1 MKNLLNNLNFIY
13 KIGSKKEILFFF
25 VLLFFSIFVVFFEFL
40 SFSSIYETLSVT
52 EEKKNNGFNYFNVYE
67 NYFSFFFKSYEN
79 FLISILVTSLILRN
93 LLVLFSNFF
102 LLKFIYNRYSKYS
115 SILLN
120 SYLNMSAIDFFKN
133 NKSEYLKN
141 VIKETYLIFV
151 GIVYAL
157 ITLGSEMIYLL
168 ILTFSAFYFLNIQ
181 IDLIYILSLLT
192 FFVVYFISI
201 TFVKKLGENRLNN
214 ESEVYKFASEIFSSQ
229 IEIKIFK
236 KTKMF
241 FNFFADKMQ
250 NYSNNLVFLG
260 LLSILP
266 KNILEIIIALTISI
280 IYFNQSEIISFN
292 QNIPELAS
300 IAFLIYRLAPSI
312 SKIFNQLNTLIVNNP
327 SMNMFVKQLRN
338 NINDK
343 NSHDL
348 SGQKINTIE
357 LKNCFFEFE
366 NKILFKDLNL
376 RLERGNIYCFKG
388 RSGSGK
394 TSLIFLLMNLYKFKK
409 GAFLVNDTLTINT
422 INWGNRLGYV
432 PQNPIIIDFSLRENL
447 FLEENDNDHFL
458 KSENLFKKLNLKY
471 IFENHENKSLNL
483 RGLSGGE
490 KQRISLIRAL
500 IKDPEI
506 LILDEP
512 ISSLDY
518 ENSSRII
525 EHLNQIKKDKI
536 IVLTTHDDKFDY
548 LFDKIINLNGQ

>member
-13 KIGSKKEILFFF
+13 KIGSKKEILVFF
-25 VLLFFSIFVVFFEFL
+25 VLLFLSIFVVFFEFL

-409 GAFLVNDTLTINT
+409 GAFLVNDTPTINT
-422 INWGNRLGYV
+422 INWGNKLGYV

>member
-13 KIGSKKEILFFF
+13 KIGSKKEILVFF
-25 VLLFFSIFVVFFEFL
+25 VLLFLSIFVVFFEFL

-422 INWGNRLGYV
+422 INWGNKLGYV

>member
-1 MKNLLNNLNFIY
+1 MKNILNNLNFIY
-13 KIGSKKEILFFF
+13 KIGSKKEILVFF
-25 VLLFFSIFVVFFEFL
+25 VLLFLSIFVVFFEFL

-52 EEKKNNGFNYFNVYE
+52 EEKKSNGFNYFNVYE
-67 NYFSFFFKSYEN
+67 NYFSFFFKSYEK
-79 FLISILVTSLILRN
+79 FLISILVTSLIFRN

-102 LLKFIYNRYSKYS
+102 LLKFVYNRYSKYS

-151 GIVYAL
+151 GIVFAL
-157 ITLGSEMIYLL
+157 ITLGSEIIYLL

-192 FFVVYFISI
+192 FVIVYFISI
-201 TFVKKLGENRLNN
+201 TSVKKLGEYRLNN

-300 IAFLIYRLAPSI
+300 IVFLIYRLAPSI
-312 SKIFNQLNTLIVNNP
+312 SKIFNQLNTLIVYNP

-376 RLERGNIYCFKG
+376 KLERGNIYCFKG

-409 GAFLVNDTLTINT
+409 GAFLVNDTPTINT
-422 INWGNRLGYV
+422 INWGNKLGYV

-548 LFDKIINLNGQ
+548 LFDKIINLNEQ

>member
-13 KIGSKKEILFFF
+13 KIGSKKEILVFF
-25 VLLFFSIFVVFFEFL
+25 VLLFLSIFVVFFEFL

-79 FLISILVTSLILRN
+79 FLISILVTSLIFRN

-102 LLKFIYNRYSKYS
+102 LLKFVYNRYSKYS

-422 INWGNRLGYV
+422 INWGNKLGYV

>member
-13 KIGSKKEILFFF
+13 KIGSKKEILVFF
-25 VLLFFSIFVVFFEFL
+25 VLLFLSIFVVFFEFL

-52 EEKKNNGFNYFNVYE
+52 EEKKSNGFNYFNVYE

-422 INWGNRLGYV
+422 INWGNKLGYV

>member
-13 KIGSKKEILFFF
+13 KIGSKKEILVFF
-25 VLLFFSIFVVFFEFL
+25 VLLFLSIFVVFFEFL

-79 FLISILVTSLILRN
+79 FLISILVTSLIFRN

-312 SKIFNQLNTLIVNNP
+312 SKIFNQLNTLIVNDP

-422 INWGNRLGYV
+422 INWGNKLGYV

>member
-13 KIGSKKEILFFF
+13 KIGSKKEILVFF
-25 VLLFFSIFVVFFEFL
+25 VLLFLSIFVVFFEFL

-52 EEKKNNGFNYFNVYE
+52 EEKKSNGFNYFNVYE
-67 NYFSFFFKSYEN
+67 NYFSFFFKSYEK
-79 FLISILVTSLILRN
+79 FLISILVTSLIFRN

-422 INWGNRLGYV
+422 INWGNKLGYV

>member
-1 MKNLLNNLNFIY
+1 M
-13 KIGSKKEILFFF
+13 
-25 VLLFFSIFVVFFEFL
+25 VFFEFL

-79 FLISILVTSLILRN
+79 FLISILVTSLIFRN

-102 LLKFIYNRYSKYS
+102 LLKFVYNRYSKYS

-422 INWGNRLGYV
+422 INWGNKLGYV